1 MTSGMMS
8 ADSTIPREDPD
19 LNADELTVL
28 GQYLDFHRATL
39 AMKCA
44 RLSESDL
51 KRRAIP
57 TSNVTL
63 LGLVRH
69 LTEVEKYWFHRALGQ
84 LPAAP
89 TFWTAEHPDGDFDLV
104 DPAQAAHD
112 LADFRK
118 IVRLSDEI
126 AARYDLD
133 DTFARPGHEGDY
145 SVRYLYI
152 HMIEE
157 YARHNGH
164 ADLLRERIDGLTGE

>member
-1 MTSGMMS
+1 VDPPTDAGE
-8 ADSTIPREDPD
+8 RE
-19 LNADELTVL
+19 LLQ
-28 GQYLDFHRATL
+28 GFLDFHRG
-39 AMKCA
+39 
-44 RLSESDL
+44 
-51 KRRAIP
+51 
-57 TSNVTL
+57 TL
-63 LGLVRH
+63 LWKVSGLTGPQLVQRSVDPSSLSLIGLVRH
-69 LTEVEKYWFHRALGQ
+69 LTEVEKYWFHRALAQ
-84 LPAAP
+84 LPAPP

-118 IVRLSDEI
+118 IVQTSDEI

-133 DTFARPGHEGDY
+133 HTFVRPGYAGVY

-164 ADLLRERIDGLTGE
+164 ADFLRERIDGLTGE